1 MKTDSIY
8 LKIPSDKFFLGLVR
22 KVITELASKMN
33 YSQEDIAKIELA
45 VDEACTN
52 VIKYAYTSAEK
63 VAFKGG
69 KDNEINMK
77 VNIDTKRIM
86 IEVSDV
92 GKEFDFENYK
102 VPDISSHLKEM
113 KMHGLG
119 LYIIKNFMDDVS
131 YKRTPD
137 GVNTLT
143 LVKYIKKR

>member
-1 MKTDSIY
+1 MKTDFIY

-22 KVITELASKMN
+22 KVITELAGGMN
-33 YSQEDIAKIELA
+33 YSQDDIAKIEIA

-52 VIKYAYTSAEK
+52 VIKYAYTSEEK
-63 VAFKGG
+63 IAFKGG
-69 KDNEINMK
+69 KDNEINIK
-77 VNIDTKRIM
+77 VNINTKRIM
-86 IEVSDV
+86 IEVSDA
-92 GKEFDFENYK
+92 GKEFDFENYH
-102 VPDISSHLKEM
+102 VPDIAAHLKEM

-143 LVKYIKKR
+143 LVKYIKKG